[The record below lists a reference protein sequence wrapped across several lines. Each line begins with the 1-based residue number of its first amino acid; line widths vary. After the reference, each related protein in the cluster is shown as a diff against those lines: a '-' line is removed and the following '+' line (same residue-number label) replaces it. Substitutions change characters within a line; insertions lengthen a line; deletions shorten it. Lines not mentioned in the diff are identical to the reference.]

1 MEAYI
6 VDWLS
11 LLTRWL
17 HLISGIAWIGASFY
31 FVMLDNS
38 LTQPKNPDDT
48 KRGVFG
54 ELWAVHGGGFYISQK
69 FLTGPK
75 GEPLTEN
82 LHWSKWEA
90 YTTWLSGVAL
100 LALIYWLGASSYL
113 IDRSV
118 MALSP
123 PAAIAI
129 SIASLAGGW
138 FVYDGLCRLLEGKEN
153 VLAALVFVFIM
164 ACAWVL
170 FHVFSARAAY
180 IHVGAIIGTIMV
192 ANVFFHIIP
201 GQKRVVADIRA
212 GRDPDPRPG
221 IIGKQRSVHNTYFTL
236 PVLFVMIS
244 NHYPMTYSHPQG
256 WLVLGV
262 IMLAGVLIRQFFVL
276 RHSGNVKWA
285 LPAAGV
291 EVLRRQPGL
300 ECRANDRPLA
310 VEDREPGGVPVAS
323 LHDQVLPE
331 DPLEG
336 EAEPL
341 SRPAGGVV
349 EGIAFPL
356 QAAVAELIEGVPRH
370 QVDGLGRLSRALER
384 RRKPDVADL
393 DDAVLGGHPHEARHT
408 LRRARL
414 GVHHGK
420 EERVGR
426 GGALVEPGFEVV
438 ETHERPIREVA
449 EQHLAGAIVL
459 VRGREEL
466 PAVTVGIK
474 RL

>member
-38 LTQPKNPDDT
+38 LTQPKNTDDT

-90 YTTWLSGVAL
+90 YTTWLSGIAL
-100 LALIYWLGASSYL
+100 LALIYWLGVSSYL

-201 GQKRVVADIRA
+201 GQKRMVADIRA

-244 NHYPMTYSHPQG
+244 NHYPMTYSHSQG

-291 EVLRRQPGL
+291 ALLAGVAVAIAPEIADSGGGRVTFANVQNVLKERCLQCHASLPTQPGFAQPPKGVLL
-300 ECRANDRPLA
+300 ETPEQVAANAPKI
-310 VEDREPGGVPVAS
+310 
-323 LHDQVLPE
+323 
-331 DPLEG
+331 
-336 EAEPL
+336 AETVGNKYMPIGNL
-341 SRPAGGVV
+341 TQMTDN
-349 EGIAFPL
+349 E
-356 QAAVAELIEGVPRH
+356 
-370 QVDGLGRLSRALER
+370 RALI
-384 RRKPDVADL
+384 ATWF
-393 DDAVLGGHPHEARHT
+393 AQ
-408 LRRARL
+408 
-414 GVHHGK
+414 
-420 EERVGR
+420 
-426 GGALVEPGFEVV
+426 GAA
-438 ETHERPIREVA
+438 TR
-449 EQHLAGAIVL
+449 
-459 VRGREEL
+459 
-466 PAVTVGIK
+466 
-474 RL
+474 

>member
-38 LTQPKNPDDT
+38 LSQPKNPDDT

-90 YTTWLSGVAL
+90 YTTWLSGMAL

-129 SIASLAGGW
+129 SVASLAGGW

-164 ACAWVL
+164 ACAWAL

-201 GQKRVVADIRA
+201 GQKRTVVDIRA

-291 EVLRRQPGL
+291 ALLAGVAVAIAPKIADSGGGRVTFANVQGVLKERCLQCHASQPTQPGFAQPPKGVLL
-300 ECRANDRPLA
+300 ETPEQVAANAPKI
-310 VEDREPGGVPVAS
+310 
-323 LHDQVLPE
+323 
-331 DPLEG
+331 
-336 EAEPL
+336 AETVGNKYMPIGNL
-341 SRPAGGVV
+341 TQMTDN
-349 EGIAFPL
+349 E
-356 QAAVAELIEGVPRH
+356 
-370 QVDGLGRLSRALER
+370 RALI
-384 RRKPDVADL
+384 ATWF
-393 DDAVLGGHPHEARHT
+393 AQ
-408 LRRARL
+408 
-414 GVHHGK
+414 
-420 EERVGR
+420 
-426 GGALVEPGFEVV
+426 GAA
-438 ETHERPIREVA
+438 TR
-449 EQHLAGAIVL
+449 
-459 VRGREEL
+459 
-466 PAVTVGIK
+466 
-474 RL
+474 

>member
-90 YTTWLSGVAL
+90 YTTWLSGIAL

-123 PAAIAI
+123 PTAIAI
-129 SIASLAGGW
+129 SIASLVGGW

-201 GQKRVVADIRA
+201 GQKRMVADIRA

-291 EVLRRQPGL
+291 ALLAGVAVAIAPKIADSGGGRVTFANVQGVLRERCLQCHASQPTQPGFAQPPKGVLL
-300 ECRANDRPLA
+300 ETPEQVAANAPKI
-310 VEDREPGGVPVAS
+310 
-323 LHDQVLPE
+323 
-331 DPLEG
+331 
-336 EAEPL
+336 AETVGNKYMPIGNL
-341 SRPAGGVV
+341 TQMTDD
-349 EGIAFPL
+349 E
-356 QAAVAELIEGVPRH
+356 
-370 QVDGLGRLSRALER
+370 RALI
-384 RRKPDVADL
+384 ATWF
-393 DDAVLGGHPHEARHT
+393 AQ
-408 LRRARL
+408 
-414 GVHHGK
+414 
-420 EERVGR
+420 
-426 GGALVEPGFEVV
+426 GAA
-438 ETHERPIREVA
+438 TR
-449 EQHLAGAIVL
+449 
-459 VRGREEL
+459 
-466 PAVTVGIK
+466 
-474 RL
+474 